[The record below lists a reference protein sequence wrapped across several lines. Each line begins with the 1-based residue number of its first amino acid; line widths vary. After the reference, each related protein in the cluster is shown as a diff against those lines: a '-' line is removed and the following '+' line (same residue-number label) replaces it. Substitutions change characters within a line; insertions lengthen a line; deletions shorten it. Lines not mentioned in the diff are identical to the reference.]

1 MLSSLMFFFAI
12 ESSHKIDTAT
22 LGRLVYKKTQG
33 NPFFVNQLLVKLHKD
48 GHIYPVGGSGVES
61 IDMDNLDEGGW
72 ECNMDAIQVANY
84 SSNAVDLMVS
94 ALQMLDMEAQR
105 MIGMAATIGNQFSL
119 ELLARLCDMA
129 ELDAAVALH
138 PAVR

>member
-1 MLSSLMFFFAI
+1 MLSLLTYSSALD
-12 ESSHKIDTAT
+12 SSHKIDTVT

-48 GHIYPVGGSGVES
+48 GHIYPVGGRGVES
-61 IDMDNLDEGGW
+61 IDVNNLDEGGW
-72 ECNMDAIQVANY
+72 ECNMDAIQEANY

-94 ALQMLDMEAQR
+94 ALQMLDTEAQR

-119 ELLARLCDMA
+119 VLLARLCDMA
-129 ELDAAVALH
+129 ELDVAVALH